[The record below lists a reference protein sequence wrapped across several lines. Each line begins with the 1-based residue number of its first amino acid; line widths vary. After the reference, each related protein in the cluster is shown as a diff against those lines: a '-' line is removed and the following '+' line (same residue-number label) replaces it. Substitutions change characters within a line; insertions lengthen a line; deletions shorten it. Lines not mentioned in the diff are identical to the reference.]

1 MIFKESMYILN
12 INSNVYTFLSF
23 LVFFFFF
30 SIQEPNSVFVSF

>member
-23 LVFFFFF
+23 LVFFFF